1 MHETMVAHSLIE
13 AITSEAA
20 KYDGK
25 PIAAKI
31 SCGGLSAVN
40 DEILCFAFEAVAKDT
55 ACEGMRLQIEHKPL
69 KAKCR
74 SCGCDFEVELSKPEC
89 SGCGSEDFE
98 LLPDPPLLLEEIEFD
113 TD

>member
-1 MHETMVAHSLIE
+1 MHETMVAHSLVATI
-13 AITSEAA
+13 SDEAA
-20 KYDGK
+20 KYDAK

-55 ACEGMRLQIEHKPL
+55 PCEGMKLQIEHKPL

-74 SCGCDFEVELSKPEC
+74 SCSRDFEVELSKPKCSEC
-89 SGCGSEDFE
+89 SSEDFE
-98 LLPDPPLLLEEIEFD
+98 LLPDAPLLLEEIEFE